1 LESIEDDNDD
11 YSMTSDRLLTSRD
24 SYNEGHSKFY
34 VLFKKA
40 LRAAIQ
46 EITYAILSPK
56 VLMLIAINKKLM
68 QDKAIDADYEENKK
82 YKFNYMDVFKGIEG
96 IISSMVKNVI
106 DEVEKEVL
114 RVIMARI
121 TELMNNYTLQ
131 LAKEYIRNW
140 QTALKS
146 LLSCF
151 SLNGNNL
158 KANGA
163 MEDSISAIL
172 DKVDTADLDEL
183 AGQIIP
189 DTNPC

>member
-1 LESIEDDNDD
+1 
-11 YSMTSDRLLTSRD
+11 
-24 SYNEGHSKFY
+24 
-34 VLFKKA
+34 
-40 LRAAIQ
+40 
-46 EITYAILSPK
+46 
-56 VLMLIAINKKLM
+56 
-68 QDKAIDADYEENKK
+68 
-82 YKFNYMDVFKGIEG
+82 
-96 IISSMVKNVI
+96 MVKNVI

-140 QTALKS
+140 QTFLKS

-151 SLNGNNL
+151 SLNGNSL

-163 MEDSISAIL
+163 YNSDIEDSISAIL